1 MNTIQIYKELLA
13 DSPVPTCLPI
23 TFHLYEYH
31 LLTCDELVLSLS
43 TLVVHFEGLEYLAA
57 HLQGLNL
64 FKARPNELIITNT
77 QLLLQDKNSHHLN
90 KHPQF
95 PDSSHFHYAVILGQ
109 TLFQCIL
116 SPITEAK
123 IVRHLLSQILLQIG
137 PDHVI
142 QYWPMG
148 FQGHVTLEKK
158 RFMGNSLLTIIIFI
172 FEDWNYGSHSAS
184 MGIDA

>member
-57 HLQGLNL
+57 HFQGLNL

-77 QLLLQDKNSHHLN
+77 QLLL
-90 KHPQF
+90 
-95 PDSSHFHYAVILGQ
+95 
-109 TLFQCIL
+109 
-116 SPITEAK
+116 
-123 IVRHLLSQILLQIG
+123 
-137 PDHVI
+137 
-142 QYWPMG
+142 
-148 FQGHVTLEKK
+148 
-158 RFMGNSLLTIIIFI
+158 
-172 FEDWNYGSHSAS
+172 
-184 MGIDA
+184 